1 MASIL
6 KVNTIQDATNSNTAI
21 SVDSSGRVTR
31 SVIPSWRLGLTSGL
45 SISTAD
51 LSDVVFTNTSTNNC
65 FLNGGCT
72 HSSGVITVPVTGLY
86 QINACIRLDS
96 VSANYIEL
104 YIRVNSSTSTKHSG
118 YHIEGDPYS
127 NYHSISSVELFS
139 LSANDNVRCSI
150 YAGGDSSYTM
160 NQASNFSGFLV
171 G

>member
-31 SVIPSWRLGLTSGL
+31 SVIPSWRVGLTDHQTV
-45 SISTAD
+45 STAD
-51 LSDVVFTNTSTNNC
+51 LTDVSFTNTSTNNC

-72 HSSGVITVPVTGLY
+72 ISSGVITVPVAGLY
-86 QINACIRLDS
+86 QINCCIRLDQ

-104 YIRVNSSTSTKHSG
+104 YIRFNGVSSVFTGG
-118 YHIEGDPYS
+118 YHIEGDPNS
-127 NYHSISSVELFS
+127 NYHSISTNETFLM
-139 LSANDNVRCSI
+139 SANDDVRCSI
-150 YAGGDSSYTM
+150 YAGGDSSWRV
-160 NQASNFSGFLV
+160 NQASNFGGYLV

>member
-31 SVIPSWRLGLTSGL
+31 SVIPSWRVGFTSHL
-45 SISTAD
+45 DISTSD
-51 LSDVVFTNTSTNNC
+51 LSDIAFTNTSTNNC

-86 QINACIRLDS
+86 QINACIRIDN

-104 YIRVNSSTSTKHSG
+104 YIRVNASTSTLLSG
-118 YHIEGDPYS
+118 YHLEGDPNG

-139 LSANDNVRCSI
+139 LSANDNIRCSI
-150 YAGGDSSYTM
+150 YAGGDSSWRA
-160 NQASNFSGFLV
+160 NQSSNFSGFLV

>member
-31 SVIPSWRLGLTSGL
+31 SVIPSWRVGLTGHL
-45 SISTAD
+45 DISTAD
-51 LSDVVFTNTSTNNC
+51 LSDIAFTNTSTNNC

-86 QINACIRLDS
+86 QINACIRVDN
-96 VSANYIEL
+96 VSANYVEL
-104 YIRVNSSTSTKHSG
+104 YIRVNGSTSTFLSG

-127 NYHSISSVELFS
+127 SYHAISSVELFS

-150 YAGGDSSYTM
+150 YAGGDSSWKA
-160 NQASNFSGFLV
+160 NQSSNFSGFLV